1 MRHFFALFALFFL
14 TMAMACAP
22 SALAQQRSTPI
33 SVPGYDIGGTVTLGG
48 TYQTVAAQNSSR
60 LNCTIQ
66 NPSGATEVLNV
77 KFGNQTQPY
86 VLGAGQ
92 SISSNNGVVN
102 NTSAITVTAATTS
115 HAFAGTCQ

>member
-1 MRHFFALFALFFL
+1 MRNFFAFVAAFIFLSLSPTFAQSR
-14 TMAMACAP
+14 T
-22 SALAQQRSTPI
+22 TPI
-33 SVPGYDIGGTVTLGG
+33 SIPGYDVGGTVTLGG

-60 LNCTIQ
+60 FNCTIQ

-92 SISSNNGVVN
+92 AISSNNGVVN
-102 NTSAITVTAATTS
+102 NTSTIQVTAATTS